1 MKRKEEDR
9 IQLYANRK
17 VLQCDEAAFDFIRA
31 NRRVWVK
38 SALVLFLPICVALSL
53 VAIPTTQTQIN
64 NAQNY
69 IWERFFEMESWH
81 FDFFLIV
88 TCVGIWLAYVHV
100 YTLLLA
106 EFQREEGVK
115 TAQLSSLIPYFLRS
129 ASRSWWLFAVPI
141 ALAFIMNIGV
151 LFALLL
157 PIILVPLSLLPSIF
171 ILEHESMPTAISKSF
186 RLGFS
191 SWFYLAFNIILTM
204 MLALCMVWLLQVPSL
219 VMDIFMDILP
229 KNADYALGHLP
240 FYIFWM
246 IFSTFSCFGFC
257 VVVSMLVLGCAFQY
271 GSVSERVDDTSIL
284 HEIENFENL

>member
-17 VLQCDEAAFDFIRA
+17 VLQCVEAAFDFIRA

-53 VAIPTTQTQIN
+53 VAIPTTHIN

-100 YTLLLA
+100 YALLLA

-115 TAQLSSLIPYFLRS
+115 TAQLSS
-129 ASRSWWLFAVPI
+129 
-141 ALAFIMNIGV
+141 ALALIMTIGV

-284 HEIENFENL
+284 HERENFENL

>member
-1 MKRKEEDR
+1 M
-9 IQLYANRK
+9 YANRK
-17 VLQCDEAAFDFIRA
+17 VLQCVEASLDFIRA

-53 VAIPTTQTQIN
+53 VALPMTQPQMN
-64 NAQNY
+64 NAQNNY
-69 IWERFFEMESWH
+69 LWARFFELESWN

-88 TCVGIWLAYVHV
+88 TCVGVWLAYVHV
-100 YTLLLA
+100 YALLLA
-106 EFQREEGVK
+106 ELQRDGGVK
-115 TAQLSSLIPYFLRS
+115 TVQLSTLVPYFLRS
-129 ASRSWWLFAVPI
+129 ASRLWWLFAVPI
-141 ALAFIMNIGV
+141 AFALIMNIGV
-151 LFALLL
+151 LFCLLL

-191 SWFYLAFNIILTM
+191 SWFYLAFNMILTM
-204 MLALCMVWLLQVPSL
+204 MLAFCMVWVLQVPSL
-219 VMDIFMDILP
+219 AMDIFMDILP
-229 KNADYALGHLP
+229 KNADNALGHLP

-246 IFSTFSCFGFC
+246 VFSTISCFGFF

-284 HEIENFENL
+284 HEIEDFENL